1 MGYESLSTV
10 VVLVILMVIAVGWLP
25 RRTVNSMKKV
35 AEHRQD
41 RYSSSLHLVDADSGT
56 RFSDEHTPQPKGAI
70 MQRAQTSTTTPT
82 TAKVAHI
89 RELRRAAVRR
99 RRILALSLL
108 LITVLVLVLSMVLPF
123 SALFALIPGVLLA
136 VVLVLGVRASSQA
149 RRWEHALAEARRRE
163 RLAKRAG
170 ASARPRAKSPSQ
182 AKSPSPDKS
191 ASATKSAAK
200 AIADTAGDQVTAT
213 ANPSAETEVKT
224 DVMERREIRQ
234 ALHRARIEQDRA
246 LAAREARQKAHAMAA
261 SENGR
266 HDVDAASEQPE
277 AAGTSAVQPE
287 PRQDAVAQPSADE
300 SATNVVEPADS
311 HAEVVVEEGS
321 APSGGDMTTELDR
334 VHPAAALDAFEVAAS
349 QDLIS
354 FSLGEPRNGVDRH
367 APAPESLEIK
377 STKQVAKAVPALVAE
392 QPATVDGGD
401 AGQADADATVAAVMD
416 DASVN
421 DTDAFHQ
428 TEVRSSVD
436 APDASSDSLGTGLEA
451 ILARRS
457 S

>member
-108 LITVLVLVLSMVLPF
+108 LITVLVLVLSMVLHF

-136 VVLVLGVRASSQA
+136 VVLALGVRASSQA

-182 AKSPSPDKS
+182 AKSTSPDKS
-191 ASATKSAAK
+191 ASPTKSAAK
-200 AIADTAGDQVTAT
+200 AIADTADDQVTAT

-277 AAGTSAVQPE
+277 AAVTSAVQPE

-300 SATNVVEPADS
+300 SATNVVEPTDS
-311 HAEVVVEEGS
+311 HAEVVVEEGG

-401 AGQADADATVAAVMD
+401 AGQSDADATVAAVMD

>member
-108 LITVLVLVLSMVLPF
+108 LITVLVLVLSMVLHF

-136 VVLVLGVRASSQA
+136 VVLALGVRASSQA

-182 AKSPSPDKS
+182 AKSTSPDKS
-191 ASATKSAAK
+191 ASPTKSAAK

-213 ANPSAETEVKT
+213 ANPSAET
-224 DVMERREIRQ
+224 DVMERREICQ

-261 SENGR
+261 SETGR

>member
-136 VVLVLGVRASSQA
+136 VVLALGVRASSQA

-182 AKSPSPDKS
+182 AKSTSPD
-191 ASATKSAAK
+191 KSAAK

-277 AAGTSAVQPE
+277 AAVTSAV
-287 PRQDAVAQPSADE
+287 QPSADE

>member
-108 LITVLVLVLSMVLPF
+108 LITVLVLVLSMVLHF

-136 VVLVLGVRASSQA
+136 VVLALGVRASSQA

-182 AKSPSPDKS
+182 AKSTSPDKS
-191 ASATKSAAK
+191 ASPTKSAAK

-213 ANPSAETEVKT
+213 ANPSAET

-261 SENGR
+261 SETGR

-334 VHPAAALDAFEVAAS
+334 VHPAAALDAYEVAAS

-401 AGQADADATVAAVMD
+401 AGQSDADATVAAVMD

>member
-136 VVLVLGVRASSQA
+136 VVLALGVRASSQA

-182 AKSPSPDKS
+182 AKSTSPD
-191 ASATKSAAK
+191 KSAAK

-277 AAGTSAVQPE
+277 AAVTSAVQPE
-287 PRQDAVAQPSADE
+287 PRQD
-300 SATNVVEPADS
+300 VVEPADS

-392 QPATVDGGD
+392 QPTIVDGGD
-401 AGQADADATVAAVMD
+401 AGQSDADATVAAVMD

>member
-108 LITVLVLVLSMVLPF
+108 LITVLVLVLSMVLHF

-136 VVLVLGVRASSQA
+136 VVLALGVRASSQA

-182 AKSPSPDKS
+182 AKSTSPDKS
-191 ASATKSAAK
+191 ASPTKSAAK

-277 AAGTSAVQPE
+277 AAVTSAVQPE

-311 HAEVVVEEGS
+311 HAEVVVEEGG

-334 VHPAAALDAFEVAAS
+334 VHRPRPGRLECAS

-354 FSLGEPRNGVDRH
+354 FSLASRAMASTAMRPRRR
-367 APAPESLEIK
+367 AW
-377 STKQVAKAVPALVAE
+377 
-392 QPATVDGGD
+392 
-401 AGQADADATVAAVMD
+401 
-416 DASVN
+416 
-421 DTDAFHQ
+421 
-428 TEVRSSVD
+428 RSN
-436 APDASSDSLGTGLEA
+436 
-451 ILARRS
+451 RRS
-457 S
+457 RSRRPFPHWLPSSPPPWTAAMQGSRMRMPPLPRSWMTPR

>member
-108 LITVLVLVLSMVLPF
+108 LITVLVLVLSMVLHF

-136 VVLVLGVRASSQA
+136 VVLALGVRASSQA

-182 AKSPSPDKS
+182 AKSTSPDKS
-191 ASATKSAAK
+191 ASPTKSAAK

-213 ANPSAETEVKT
+213 ANPSAET

-261 SENGR
+261 SETGR

-401 AGQADADATVAAVMD
+401 AGQSDADATVAAIMD

>member
-108 LITVLVLVLSMVLPF
+108 LITVLVLVLSMVMPF

-136 VVLVLGVRASSQA
+136 VVLALGVRASSQA

-182 AKSPSPDKS
+182 AKSTSPD
-191 ASATKSAAK
+191 KSAAK
-200 AIADTAGDQVTAT
+200 AIADTADDQVTAT

-277 AAGTSAVQPE
+277 AAVTSAVQPE

-392 QPATVDGGD
+392 QPTIVDGGD
-401 AGQADADATVAAVMD
+401 AGQSDADATVAAVMD

-436 APDASSDSLGTGLEA
+436 APDASSDSLGTGLET

>member
-136 VVLVLGVRASSQA
+136 VVLALGVRASSQA

-170 ASARPRAKSPSQ
+170 AIARPRAKSPSQ
-182 AKSPSPDKS
+182 AKSTSPDKS
-191 ASATKSAAK
+191 ASPTKSAAK

-266 HDVDAASEQPE
+266 HDVDAASEQPG

-311 HAEVVVEEGS
+311 HAEVVVEEGG

-354 FSLGEPRNGVDRH
+354 SRWASRAMASTAMRPRRR
-367 APAPESLEIK
+367 AW
-377 STKQVAKAVPALVAE
+377 
-392 QPATVDGGD
+392 
-401 AGQADADATVAAVMD
+401 
-416 DASVN
+416 
-421 DTDAFHQ
+421 
-428 TEVRSSVD
+428 RSN
-436 APDASSDSLGTGLEA
+436 
-451 ILARRS
+451 RRS
-457 S
+457 RSRRPFLHWLPSSPPSWTAAMQGSRMRMPPSPRSWMTPR

>member
-108 LITVLVLVLSMVLPF
+108 LITVLVLVLSMVLHF

-136 VVLVLGVRASSQA
+136 VVLALGVRASSQA

-182 AKSPSPDKS
+182 AKSTSPDKS
-191 ASATKSAAK
+191 ASPTKSAAK

-213 ANPSAETEVKT
+213 ANPSAET

-261 SENGR
+261 SETGR

>member
-108 LITVLVLVLSMVLPF
+108 LITVLVLVLSMVLHF

-136 VVLVLGVRASSQA
+136 VVLALGVRASSQA

-182 AKSPSPDKS
+182 AKSTSPDKS

-200 AIADTAGDQVTAT
+200 AIADTVGDQVTAT
-213 ANPSAETEVKT
+213 ANPSAET

-261 SENGR
+261 SETGR

-287 PRQDAVAQPSADE
+287 PRQDSVAQPSADE

-392 QPATVDGGD
+392 QPATVDGDD
-401 AGQADADATVAAVMD
+401 AGQSDADATVAAVMD
-416 DASVN
+416 DVSVN

>member
-1 MGYESLSTV
+1 MGYESMSTV

-70 MQRAQTSTTTPT
+70 RQRAQTSTTTPT

-108 LITVLVLVLSMVLPF
+108 LITVLVLVLSMALPF
-123 SALFALIPGVLLA
+123 SALFALIPGA
-136 VVLVLGVRASSQA
+136 CCWRSCWRVVQKLPSIGQA

-182 AKSPSPDKS
+182 AKSTSPD
-191 ASATKSAAK
+191 KSAAK
-200 AIADTAGDQVTAT
+200 AIADTADDQVTAT

-246 LAAREARQKAHAMAA
+246 LAAREARQKATMRWLRPKSAGAVEMWM
-261 SENGR
+261 R
-266 HDVDAASEQPE
+266 HRNSRKRVV
-277 AAGTSAVQPE
+277 TSV
-287 PRQDAVAQPSADE
+287 
-300 SATNVVEPADS
+300 
-311 HAEVVVEEGS
+311 
-321 APSGGDMTTELDR
+321 
-334 VHPAAALDAFEVAAS
+334 AAA
-349 QDLIS
+349 
-354 FSLGEPRNGVDRH
+354 
-367 APAPESLEIK
+367 
-377 STKQVAKAVPALVAE
+377 
-392 QPATVDGGD
+392 
-401 AGQADADATVAAVMD
+401 
-416 DASVN
+416 
-421 DTDAFHQ
+421 
-428 TEVRSSVD
+428 
-436 APDASSDSLGTGLEA
+436 
-451 ILARRS
+451 
-457 S
+457 

>member
-108 LITVLVLVLSMVLPF
+108 LITVLVLVLSMVLHF

-136 VVLVLGVRASSQA
+136 VVLALGVRASSQA

-182 AKSPSPDKS
+182 AKSTSPDKS

-200 AIADTAGDQVTAT
+200 AIADTVGDQVTAT
-213 ANPSAETEVKT
+213 ANPSAET

-261 SENGR
+261 SETGR

>member
-136 VVLVLGVRASSQA
+136 VVLALGVRASSQA

-182 AKSPSPDKS
+182 AKSTSPD
-191 ASATKSAAK
+191 KSAAK

-246 LAAREARQKAHAMAA
+246 LVAREARQKAHAMAA

-277 AAGTSAVQPE
+277 AAVTSAVQPE

-311 HAEVVVEEGS
+311 HAEVVVEEER
-321 APSGGDMTTELDR
+321 P
-334 VHPAAALDAFEVAAS
+334 
-349 QDLIS
+349 
-354 FSLGEPRNGVDRH
+354 LGRRH
-367 APAPESLEIK
+367 
-377 STKQVAKAVPALVAE
+377 
-392 QPATVDGGD
+392 D
-401 AGQADADATVAAVMD
+401 
-416 DASVN
+416 
-421 DTDAFHQ
+421 H
-428 TEVRSSVD
+428 
-436 APDASSDSLGTGLEA
+436 GTGSGAPGRGLGRLRSGRVSGSDFV
-451 ILARRS
+451 LAG
-457 S
+457 

>member
-1 MGYESLSTV
+1 
-10 VVLVILMVIAVGWLP
+10 
-25 RRTVNSMKKV
+25 
-35 AEHRQD
+35 
-41 RYSSSLHLVDADSGT
+41 
-56 RFSDEHTPQPKGAI
+56 
-70 MQRAQTSTTTPT
+70 
-82 TAKVAHI
+82 
-89 RELRRAAVRR
+89 
-99 RRILALSLL
+99 
-108 LITVLVLVLSMVLPF
+108 
-123 SALFALIPGVLLA
+123 
-136 VVLVLGVRASSQA
+136 
-149 RRWEHALAEARRRE
+149 
-163 RLAKRAG
+163 
-170 ASARPRAKSPSQ
+170 
-182 AKSPSPDKS
+182 
-191 ASATKSAAK
+191 
-200 AIADTAGDQVTAT
+200 
-213 ANPSAETEVKT
+213 
-224 DVMERREIRQ
+224 MERREIRQ

-287 PRQDAVAQPSADE
+287 PRQDSVAQPSADE

>member
-1 MGYESLSTV
+1 
-10 VVLVILMVIAVGWLP
+10 
-25 RRTVNSMKKV
+25 
-35 AEHRQD
+35 
-41 RYSSSLHLVDADSGT
+41 
-56 RFSDEHTPQPKGAI
+56 
-70 MQRAQTSTTTPT
+70 
-82 TAKVAHI
+82 
-89 RELRRAAVRR
+89 
-99 RRILALSLL
+99 
-108 LITVLVLVLSMVLPF
+108 
-123 SALFALIPGVLLA
+123 
-136 VVLVLGVRASSQA
+136 
-149 RRWEHALAEARRRE
+149 
-163 RLAKRAG
+163 
-170 ASARPRAKSPSQ
+170 
-182 AKSPSPDKS
+182 
-191 ASATKSAAK
+191 
-200 AIADTAGDQVTAT
+200 
-213 ANPSAETEVKT
+213 
-224 DVMERREIRQ
+224 MERREIRQ

-261 SENGR
+261 SETGR

>member
-1 MGYESLSTV
+1 
-10 VVLVILMVIAVGWLP
+10 
-25 RRTVNSMKKV
+25 
-35 AEHRQD
+35 
-41 RYSSSLHLVDADSGT
+41 
-56 RFSDEHTPQPKGAI
+56 
-70 MQRAQTSTTTPT
+70 
-82 TAKVAHI
+82 
-89 RELRRAAVRR
+89 
-99 RRILALSLL
+99 
-108 LITVLVLVLSMVLPF
+108 
-123 SALFALIPGVLLA
+123 
-136 VVLVLGVRASSQA
+136 
-149 RRWEHALAEARRRE
+149 
-163 RLAKRAG
+163 
-170 ASARPRAKSPSQ
+170 
-182 AKSPSPDKS
+182 
-191 ASATKSAAK
+191 
-200 AIADTAGDQVTAT
+200 
-213 ANPSAETEVKT
+213 
-224 DVMERREIRQ
+224 MERREIRQ

-261 SENGR
+261 SENVQ

-287 PRQDAVAQPSADE
+287 PRQDSVVQPSADE

-311 HAEVVVEEGS
+311 HAEVIVEEGS

-392 QPATVDGGD
+392 RPATVDGGD
-401 AGQADADATVAAVMD
+401 AGQADATVAAVMD

>member
-1 MGYESLSTV
+1 M
-10 VVLVILMVIAVGWLP
+10 
-25 RRTVNSMKKV
+25 
-35 AEHRQD
+35 
-41 RYSSSLHLVDADSGT
+41 
-56 RFSDEHTPQPKGAI
+56 
-70 MQRAQTSTTTPT
+70 
-82 TAKVAHI
+82 
-89 RELRRAAVRR
+89 
-99 RRILALSLL
+99 
-108 LITVLVLVLSMVLPF
+108 
-123 SALFALIPGVLLA
+123 
-136 VVLVLGVRASSQA
+136 
-149 RRWEHALAEARRRE
+149 
-163 RLAKRAG
+163 
-170 ASARPRAKSPSQ
+170 
-182 AKSPSPDKS
+182 
-191 ASATKSAAK
+191 
-200 AIADTAGDQVTAT
+200 
-213 ANPSAETEVKT
+213 
-224 DVMERREIRQ
+224 
-234 ALHRARIEQDRA
+234 
-246 LAAREARQKAHAMAA
+246 
-261 SENGR
+261 
-266 HDVDAASEQPE
+266 
-277 AAGTSAVQPE
+277 QPE

-300 SATNVVEPADS
+300 SATNVVEPTDS
-311 HAEVVVEEGS
+311 HAEVVVEEGG

-401 AGQADADATVAAVMD
+401 AGQSDADATVAAVMD

-436 APDASSDSLGTGLEA
+436 APDASSDSLGTGLET